1 MLGSDSFIR
10 GINVYLVENVIQTAL
25 VFALVLAA
33 MRLLPIRDPNV
44 RIRLLLL
51 PTLIPFV
58 APPVYYLVF
67 PMRREMSVLA
77 VDQIFDI
84 ERIVALV
91 PYSDFFLTTVT
102 IGMVSLGVFW
112 ALKGALSIAAM
123 LYLPRRYRTL
133 KRGDDPRLDG
143 VLERTFTRAGAPYPV
158 VLLSPESSWRCCGVG
173 LGRAY
178 LFVSQR
184 CLRELNEEQLESVL
198 THELAHISRGDSIF
212 SLLLFIQRHL
222 LFFNP
227 FIHLIHRRK
236 QEEIE
241 IASDRQALSCGL
253 NPRPYVRNL
262 LEVWRIS
269 MACAHEPLPLA
280 SHVVSDKKSL
290 GRRVSALLDPAS
302 AQEPSWFISW
312 TPAFLSPALVLGLF
326 FLC

>member
-158 VLLSPESSWRCCGVG
+158 VLLSPENSWRCCGVG

-227 FIHLIHRRK
+227 FIHLIHRRI